1 MRCCLSRLYREGRI
15 TQRQHETARQWNAL
29 ARAYRALLSGAYDD
43 GAGIVAGKANARL
56 SGFERAVIRRYRALA
71 PYLGPVERAIVE
83 GRGRYPRGISELCAV
98 RLALDEIGARWVEAG

>member
-15 TQRQHETARQWNAL
+15 TQRQHEVARQWNAL
-29 ARAYRALLSGAYDD
+29 SRAYRALLSGAYDD
-43 GAGIVAGKANARL
+43 GAGIVAGRANARL
-56 SGFERAVIRRYRALA
+56 SGFERAVIRRYRMLA

-83 GRGRYPRGISELCAV
+83 GRGRYPRTMGELAGV